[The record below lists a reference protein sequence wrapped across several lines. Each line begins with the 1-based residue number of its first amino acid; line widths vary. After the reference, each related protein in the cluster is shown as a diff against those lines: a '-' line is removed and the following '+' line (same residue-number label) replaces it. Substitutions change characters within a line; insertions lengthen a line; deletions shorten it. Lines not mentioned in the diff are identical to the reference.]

1 MELTKLQQEALD
13 VLELI
18 ENVVEEHCDT
28 NCISGEKVWTFIYA
42 LAEEKLEEFPIDYE
56 DYL

>member
-1 MELTKLQQEALD
+1 MELTKLQKEALD

-42 LAEEKLEEFPIDYE
+42 LAEEKLEEFPIDCEE
-56 DYL
+56 D

>member
-1 MELTKLQQEALD
+1 MELPKLQQQAFE

-42 LAEEKLEEFPIDYE
+42 LAEEKLEEFPIDLE
-56 DYL
+56 D

>member
-1 MELTKLQQEALD
+1 MELTKLQKEALD

-42 LAEEKLEEFPIDYE
+42 LAEEKLNDFPIDYE
-56 DYL
+56 D

>member
-18 ENVVEEHCDT
+18 EDIVEHHCDEK
-28 NCISGEKVWTFIYA
+28 CISGEKVWTFIYA
-42 LAEEKLEEFPIDYE
+42 LAEEKLNDFPIDLE
-56 DYL
+56 D